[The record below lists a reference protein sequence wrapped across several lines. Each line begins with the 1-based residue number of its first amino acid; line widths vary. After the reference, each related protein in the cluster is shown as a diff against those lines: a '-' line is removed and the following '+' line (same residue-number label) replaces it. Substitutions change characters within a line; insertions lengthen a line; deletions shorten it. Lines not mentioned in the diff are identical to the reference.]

1 MVTLTRRLGLVGTVV
16 IACMFI
22 VGWWAASTQFS
33 HIVLPS
39 PVEVGGALW
48 NLASSGAI
56 LRNVSTTF
64 YRVCIAFSL
73 ALALGLS
80 IGFLIARVSPLQGA
94 FERAV
99 LLFQSVPSA
108 IWIIM
113 AIIWFGIGG
122 AAPIFVIWA
131 IAFPIMALN
140 IFEGVKNVDSELV
153 EMGEIF
159 GHGGESIFTKIVLP
173 SIFPYLLTGSRIAMA
188 LSWKISVIAEVLGS
202 SSGIGYAI
210 SNAYERLRTDEIFAW
225 TIVILLILQAFD
237 LLVFR
242 RLEGRVKK
250 YQPRKL

>member
-1 MVTLTRRLGLVGTVV
+1 MGIAGTVA
-16 IACMFI
+16 ILCI
-22 VGWWAASTQFS
+22 IILIWWAASTQFS
-33 HIVLPS
+33 RIVLPS
-39 PVEVGGALW
+39 PVEVGEALW
-48 NLASSGAI
+48 ELASSGAI
-56 LRNVSTTF
+56 FKHVSTTF

-73 ALALGLS
+73 ALILGLTM
-80 IGFLIARVSPLQGA
+80 GFVIARASPLQGG
-94 FERAV
+94 FERGV

-131 IAFPIMALN
+131 IAFPILALN
-140 IFEGVKNVDSELV
+140 VFEGVKNVDRELV

-159 GHGGESIFTKIVLP
+159 DHGGQSIFTKIVMP
-173 SIFPYLLTGSRIAMA
+173 SIFPYLLTGSRVAMA

-210 SNAYERLRTDEIFAW
+210 SHAYERLRTDEIFAW
-225 TIVILLILQAFD
+225 TIVIILILQAFD

-242 RLEGRVKK
+242 RLEGRVRK
-250 YQPRKL
+250 YQRKP